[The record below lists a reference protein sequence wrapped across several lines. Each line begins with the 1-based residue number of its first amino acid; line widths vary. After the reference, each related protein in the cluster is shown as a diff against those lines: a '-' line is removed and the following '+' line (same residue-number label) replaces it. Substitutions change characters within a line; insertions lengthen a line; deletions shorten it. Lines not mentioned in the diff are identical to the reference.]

1 MTVHAASQL
10 AKHAARVD
18 DVAGPAY
25 SAVASWMV
33 PRNES
38 PVIPT
43 LPSDHGCLTAHSTTA
58 APSLATTRATVPC
71 SSTGCW
77 KALAAE
83 RQPYKTLTRKSA
95 A

>member
-18 DVAGPAY
+18 DVAGPAD

-58 APSLATTRATVPC
+58 APVLGHHSRH
-71 SSTGCW
+71 
-77 KALAAE
+77 
-83 RQPYKTLTRKSA
+83 RTLLFYRLLEGA
-95 A
+95 GR